1 MTERPLISVLMN
13 CFNGQRYL
21 RESIESILSQ
31 SYKNWELIFWDNNS
45 TDKSLEIASLYS
57 DKRIRIFSSKE
68 HTNLGTAR
76 KNAFLKTRGEYLAFL
91 DVDDIWNKDKLINQ
105 IKVFDNKEVGI
116 SYTNVL
122 FFSKKT
128 RENLY
133 RPNYNFSLNTQSL
146 ITSYPLSLDSIM
158 IDLNKVKK
166 LDYQFDERFSHI
178 SDFDLMVRLSS
189 ISEIKYLDQVLSGWR
204 IHKNNESF
212 KRRELFNQEMEIWCN
227 LHINNKYLAKYKK
240 EIMELKLVVEAENRI
255 FNYSFNLMVFKRAFF
270 TRTNKIKNK
279 IFIIF
284 SFIPYLP
291 KIIIQFKK
299 LKFQSKWF

>member
-128 RENLY
+128 KENLY

-189 ISEIKYLDQVLSGWR
+189 ISEIKY
-204 IHKNNESF
+204 
-212 KRRELFNQEMEIWCN
+212 
-227 LHINNKYLAKYKK
+227 
-240 EIMELKLVVEAENRI
+240 
-255 FNYSFNLMVFKRAFF
+255 
-270 TRTNKIKNK
+270 
-279 IFIIF
+279 
-284 SFIPYLP
+284 P
-291 KIIIQFKK
+291 
-299 LKFQSKWF
+299 